1 MRNYFGP
8 GKPIYSWFRGLARV
22 AEGMGVSFQHGSA
35 VHLDLAQEATDPTWS
50 KLPGG
55 EQSALLGSDLP
66 FLEWQLRSFP
76 FEAVVCTG
84 KTVSTHVRS
93 RMRVE
98 VTEEGE
104 MARIKWWVGNA
115 QLGDR
120 DVGFCGWNFP
130 LARPT
135 GLGVAGEKALGQ
147 MLADKLRL
155 QK

>member
-1 MRNYFGP
+1 
-8 GKPIYSWFRGLARV
+8 
-22 AEGMGVSFQHGSA
+22 
-35 VHLDLAQEATDPTWS
+35 
-50 KLPGG
+50 
-55 EQSALLGSDLP
+55 
-66 FLEWQLRSFP
+66 
-76 FEAVVCTG
+76 
-84 KTVSTHVRS
+84 
-93 RMRVE
+93 MRVE